1 MEKKKQSGRSWKGKI
16 NEINVCNR
24 NMVVEPTC
32 NSGTCEAD
40 AGG

>member
-1 MEKKKQSGRSWKGKI
+1 MENKQTNKQEDHEREK
-16 NEINVCNR
+16 NNVCNR

-32 NSGTCEAD
+32 NSGRCEAD